1 MASRIAKL
9 AAQIASN
16 TQKVDN
22 FLNTNKLPQPS
33 FDEDG
38 PVELGLSTD
47 IETARLAVLND
58 TLELQ
63 ALLQGPVQLLR
74 PIVRSAPL
82 PSLSFPYIFLT
93 GSYIDLTPAIAERD

>member
-82 PSLSFPYIFLT
+82 PLPLFSIYLSYRLVYRSNT
-93 GSYIDLTPAIAERD
+93 SYS